1 MSLNPRVPPA
11 APLPLPV
18 GEGTPHIP
26 VHCPL
31 SLLSPHSAPYLPAGE
46 ARTDAF
52 VQANG
57 GEEAAFDH
65 LVEPASLI
73 LVTLLKVSV

>member
-1 MSLNPRVPPA
+1 MSLNARVPP
-11 APLPLPV
+11 LPSFPCRRAWV
-18 GEGTPHIP
+18 PPRIP

-31 SLLSPHSAPYLPAGE
+31 SPLSPHPAPYLPAGE

>member
-1 MSLNPRVPPA
+1 MPQ
-11 APLPLPV
+11 
-18 GEGTPHIP
+18 
-26 VHCPL
+26 
-31 SLLSPHSAPYLPAGE
+31 LLSARPHHGCLNAPYLPAGE

-73 LVTLLKVSV
+73 LVTLLRVCVWGGGGGGTTLVQAWGL